1 MYNEYDMFLKIAH
14 RGASKQEPENTLRS
28 FRRAL
33 ALNVSMIECDAHLC
47 KTGELVVMHDNTVN
61 RTTNGKGKIYK
72 KTFKELKKLDD
83 GKGEHIP
90 KLQDVI
96 ELIDRKIRL
105 NIELKGKGTGWAV
118 AMMLQMYYGMGWRHG
133 DFVVSSFSRRELR
146 KFRKIDTRTPV
157 GYLIYINIFGSLHF
171 AKKIN
176 AYSINLNSNYV
187 KKRFVDRA
195 HKKGLK
201 VYVYTVNTKEDAQKM
216 KELGV
221 DGVFSDCP
229 EEI

>member
-1 MYNEYDMFLKIAH
+1 MFLKIAH
-14 RGASKQEPENTLRS
+14 RGASKKEPENTLRS

-33 ALNVSMIECDAHLC
+33 ELNVSMIECDAHLC
-47 KTGELVVMHDNTVN
+47 KTGELVVMHDNTVD
-61 RTTNGKGKIYK
+61 RTTDGKGRIHT
-72 KTFKELKKLDD
+72 KTFAELKVLDD

-90 KLQDVI
+90 KLQEVI
-96 ELIDRKIRL
+96 ELINRKAQL
-105 NIELKGKGTGWAV
+105 NIELKGKGTGFAV
-118 AMMLQMYYGMGWRHG
+118 AKMLAMYFGMGWKHS

-146 KFRKIDTRTPV
+146 EFRESDAKTSI
-157 GYLIYINIFGSLHF
+157 GYLIFVNIFGSIHF

-176 AYSINLNSNYV
+176 AYSINSNF
-187 KKRFVDRA
+187 KMTTGRFVEKA
-195 HKKGLK
+195 HKNGLK
-201 VYVYTVNTKEDAQKM
+201 VFVYTVDTKEDAKKM